1 MLFFLLY
8 NQDQYGK
15 VLNTKLG
22 CNYNSLSQS
31 YCKAFIGTGN
41 SSLNLVCVLHH
52 KKSKLINKTSLIF
65 EMLHYH
71 SNR

>member
-22 CNYNSLSQS
+22 FNYNSLSQS
-31 YCKAFIGTGN
+31 YCKAFIGT
-41 SSLNLVCVLHH
+41 
-52 KKSKLINKTSLIF
+52 
-65 EMLHYH
+65 
-71 SNR
+71 SNCMCTASQEI

>member
-22 CNYNSLSQS
+22 CNYNRV
-31 YCKAFIGTGN
+31 CHKAFIGTGN

>member
-31 YCKAFIGTGN
+31 NCKAFIGRGN
-41 SSLNLVCVLHH
+41 CMCTASQE
-52 KKSKLINKTSLIF
+52 I
-65 EMLHYH
+65 
-71 SNR
+71 